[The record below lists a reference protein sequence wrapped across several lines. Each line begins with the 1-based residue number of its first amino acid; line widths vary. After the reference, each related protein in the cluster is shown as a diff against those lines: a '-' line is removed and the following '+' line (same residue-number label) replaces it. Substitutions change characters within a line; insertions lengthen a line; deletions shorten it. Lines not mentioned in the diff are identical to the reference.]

1 MHAKK
6 NLMWERIN
14 NTISNI
20 YYAKINLKNSKL
32 LKIIQIE
39 IIFVVLNS
47 EKSVK
52 NIEIC

>member
-1 MHAKK
+1 MHAKQ
-6 NLMWERIN
+6 NLMRVRIN

-20 YYAKINLKNSKL
+20 YYAKKKLKNPKL

-39 IIFVVLNS
+39 IVFVVLNS